1 MNFAKP
7 MKNFIV
13 FAVLIASFSS
23 FSQKKIEKESD
34 IKVVYEF
41 NYKKFVESDNV
52 RTANTILINKKE
64 EALFTFDKMIRLDSL
79 QQFRPL
85 ESSEVMLYRSPY
97 FFLIKRKNKEVSHYE
112 TIGND
117 LLKFND
123 TVSLN
128 WNLVNEEKL
137 ISTYNCKKATLNFL
151 GRDWVAWY
159 TTEIPVNTGPYKF
172 FGLPG
177 LIINIQ
183 DTESVFEFT
192 AVEIE
197 RGDYSIDSNIK
208 NYFVSEDGEK
218 FHDIEKEEFYEIKTK
233 YYEMSLNERLKY
245 MNREKEEDI
254 YYFDIKSTTGEKV
267 RTNRKSKARNF
278 IERNKE
284 EK

>member
-13 FAVLIASFSS
+13 FAVLISSFSS
-23 FSQKKIEKESD
+23 FSQKKTEKESD

-97 FFLIKRKNKEVSHYE
+97 FFLIKRKNTEVSHYE

-117 LLKFND
+117 LLKFKD

-137 ISTYNCKKATLNFL
+137 ISTYKCKKATLNFL

-177 LIINIQ
+177 LIINIR
-183 DTESVFEFT
+183 DTESIFEFT

-218 FHDIEKEEFYEIKTK
+218 FHDIEKQEFYKIKTK

-245 MNREKEEDI
+245 MNREKEEGI

>member
-1 MNFAKP
+1 MNFAKR

-13 FAVLIASFSS
+13 FVVLIASCTS
-23 FSQKKIEKESD
+23 FSQKKMEKDLD

-41 NYKKFVESDNV
+41 NYKKFVESNNV

-64 EALFTFDKMIRLDSL
+64 EALFTFEKMMHLDSL

-97 FFLIKRKNKEVSHYE
+97 FILIKRKNQEVKHYE

-123 TVSLN
+123 TLSLN
-128 WNLVNEEKL
+128 WKLVNEEK
-137 ISTYNCKKATLNFL
+137 IVSTYKCKKATLNSF
-151 GRDWVAWY
+151 GRDWIAWY
-159 TTEIPVNTGPYKF
+159 TTAIPINSGPYKF

-177 LIINIQ
+177 LIVNIR
-183 DTESVFEFT
+183 DTEGIFEFT
-192 AVEIE
+192 AIEIE
-197 RGDYSIDSNIK
+197 RGDYTIDSNVK
-208 NYFVSEDGEK
+208 NYFVAEEGEK
-218 FHDIEKEEFYEIKTK
+218 FHEIEKEEFYAIKTK

-245 MNREKEEDI
+245 MNREKEEGI

-278 IERNKE
+278 IERNKK